1 MLRRHRVVV
10 GDVEQDQAGH
20 GALVL
25 AVKDRVSPDSPF
37 RGDPEEVQERAGVVT
52 PGAGGGPRRR
62 GATRADIR
70 EVQLSQGVEQ
80 RRLARAGAPEERYD
94 GVIHSQRQTLGH
106 GIKRL
111 VGRNRQGGRN
121 LRGAQA
127 QGFSN
132 RVQPGVEMR
141 GVEHLETSLGRGGGG
156 DVVGMAHA
164 VAPGRVKGLSSP
176 ERRRSAAAN
185 PGAGASEVA
194 APLGTVAVSASV
206 TASTRRAPA

>member
-10 GDVEQDQAGH
+10 GDVEQDQTGH

-25 AVKDRVSPDSPF
+25 AVEDRVPPDSPF

-52 PGAGGGPRRR
+52 PGAGGGPRGR
-62 GATRADIR
+62 GATRADIC
-70 EVQLSQGVEQ
+70 EVQLGQGVEQ
-80 RRLARAGAPEERYD
+80 RRLARTGAPEERHD

-106 GIKRL
+106 GIERL
-111 VGRNRQGGRN
+111 VGRDRQGGRN

-132 RVQPGVEMR
+132 RIQTGIEVL
-141 GVEHLETSLGRGGGG
+141 GVEHLETSVRRGGGDG
-156 DVVGMAHA
+156 FGMAHA

-206 TASTRRAPA
+206 TASTRRALA

>member
-10 GDVEQDQAGH
+10 GNVEQDQTGH

-25 AVKDRVSPDSPF
+25 AVKDRVPPDSPF

-52 PGAGGGPRRR
+52 PGAGGGPRGR
-62 GATRADIR
+62 GATRADIC
-70 EVQLSQGVEQ
+70 EVQLGQGVEQ
-80 RRLARAGAPEERYD
+80 RRLARTGAPEKRYD

-106 GIKRL
+106 GIERL
-111 VGRNRQGGRN
+111 VSRDRQGGRD

-127 QGFSN
+127 QRLPN
-132 RVQPGVEMR
+132 RAETGIEVL
-141 GVEHLETSLGRGGGG
+141 GVEHLEPCVRRGGGG
-156 DVVGMAHA
+156 DGFGMAHA
-164 VAPGRVKGLSSP
+164 MAPGRVKGFSSP

-206 TASTRRAPA
+206 TASTRRALA